1 MQFPGLKKTLIGIR
15 LIFSFLAGILAV
27 SALLFFVRKTSY
39 NVRAAPIPPPD
50 GYPKLSLSTK
60 SVTPDLVSTAG
71 ETLDFVVEIL
81 NTGAYRA
88 DGVQFTDQMPEHTAF
103 VSGSA
108 ESSVAPAPTY
118 DAGSSTLTWT
128 GDVGFDS
135 SVLITF
141 SVDVEVDYSGEI
153 VNEALIEHPLI
164 SEPVTVTA
172 TAIASDDPILQIEK
186 SSEPAMPGAGKSLT
200 YTLKVTN
207 VGQPAIN
214 LPVTVQDKIPQNTT
228 FDSVGLDGN
237 PPTGGKVT
245 WQRDLNLEHGASDV
259 FSFTV
264 NVDADVP
271 SGTVITNDTYQVS
284 NTGIGT
290 TVGDVYTTTVVDP
303 IFFISKYL
311 EPDPPGANREVTYT
325 ISVLN
330 KGSLATD
337 LVVTDP
343 LPPELDYVRGGSYSS
358 SNHRVTWNLAELPG
372 GESAQFQFTGYI
384 NDIAYVPLVNQG
396 YKVCS
401 AEGVCKT
408 GRPVN
413 SLVEGPN
420 FEVSVELDPV
430 AKKPGG
436 GTGPVTPTMVIEN
449 LGPGNALN
457 ASATLYFTRVSVTL
471 SDLIATDNRG
481 SFDYGPL
488 CGDKCSAYNW
498 VGDIAYGEVIT
509 LTALGQSTKGG
520 EEGTPYTATLEI
532 TDTLGITNTPPVKVS
547 AVGHIT
553 HFANLVPTKTAPP
566 YIGAGQQ
573 MTYTI
578 QVYNSGL
585 STDSPPSPW
594 LAETLPLSTTL
605 VNVSDGGV
613 PTTVDGRTTISWT
626 LPDMSPG
633 DAFFRSFS
641 VLVDPDLVSGT
652 LLVNQDY
659 KTGWSDVEAT
669 GVLSNTGVPITTV
682 VKEVGIID
690 SFKTV
695 TPTLA
700 RPGPGNVFTYTV
712 HVVNSSPSPL
722 NDVEVYDI
730 LPWQN
735 STYLRDA
742 IASAGQVISDIVSV
756 NWLGDLSPYSTELIT
771 FSVLVDDDF
780 EGVLTNTAKVAH
792 PTHSEGVDVSAV
804 AYVTNDPV
812 LKITKTATPD
822 PVKPDGELLY
832 KIRVANLGQQAT
844 NLVVTDTLPVNVEY
858 VSGSAN
864 ASGELVGDQLHWEFS
879 LLDPGETRNLTFKV
893 RPLRGNEIIN
903 QFYGVTCAEGVSAV
917 GPPVIT
923 QIAHTRV
930 YLPIIQR

>member
-1 MQFPGLKKTLIGIR
+1 MQFPGFKRTLIGIR
-15 LIFSFLAGILAV
+15 LLFSLLAGLLAV
-27 SALLFFVRKTSY
+27 LALLFFVRQTSY

-81 NTGAYRA
+81 NTGANRA
-88 DGVQFTDQMPEHTAF
+88 DGVQFTDQLPAHTTFHGPAQAS
-103 VSGSA
+103 VS
-108 ESSVAPAPTY
+108 PAPVF
-118 DAGSSTLTWT
+118 DAGSGTLTWT

-135 SVLITF
+135 SVLISF
-141 SVDVEVDYSGEI
+141 SVDVEAGYAGEI
-153 VNEALIEHPLI
+153 VNEALIEHAMI

-172 TAIASDDPILQIEK
+172 TAIASDDPILLIEK
-186 SSEPAMPGAGKSLT
+186 SSAPAMPGAGKPLT

-207 VGQPAIN
+207 AGQPATN
-214 LPVTVQDKIPQNTT
+214 LPVTVQDQIPQNTS
-228 FDSVGLDGN
+228 FASVGLDGT
-237 PPTGGKVT
+237 PPSGGAVT
-245 WQRDLNLEHGASDV
+245 WQRELNLDHGASDV

-264 NVDADVP
+264 NVGANVP

-284 NTGIGT
+284 NVGLGVTTGE
-290 TVGDVYTTTVVDP
+290 VYTTTVVDP

-311 EPDPPGANREVTYT
+311 DPDPPGANREVTYT

-337 LVVTDP
+337 LVVSDP
-343 LPPELDYVRGGSYSS
+343 LPAELTYVRGGTYSPS
-358 SNHRVTWNLAELPG
+358 KRQVTWNLDQLPS
-372 GESAQFQFTGYI
+372 GESAQFQFTGSI
-384 NDIAYVPLVNQG
+384 GDIAYVPLVNQG

-401 AEGVCKT
+401 AEDVCKT

-436 GTGPVTPTMVIEN
+436 GTGPVTPTIVIEN

-457 ASATLYFTRVSVTL
+457 ASATMYFTRVSVSL

-481 SFDYGPL
+481 SFDYGPV

-498 VGDIAYGEVIT
+498 VGDIAYGEAIT

-520 EEGTPYTATLEI
+520 EEGTLYTATLEI
-532 TDTLGITNTPPVKVS
+532 IDTLGITNTPPVKVS
-547 AVGHIT
+547 AVGRIT

-566 YIGAGQQ
+566 VIGAGQQ

-594 LAETLPLSTTL
+594 LTETLPLSTTL
-605 VNVSDGGV
+605 VNVSDSGV
-613 PTTVDGRTTISWT
+613 PTMVDGRTSISWT

-652 LLVNQDY
+652 LLVNEDY
-659 KTGWSDVEAT
+659 KTGWFDVEAS

-695 TPTLA
+695 SPTLA
-700 RPGPGNVFTYTV
+700 RPGSGNVLTYTV

-722 NDVEVYDI
+722 NGVEVYDV

-735 STYLRDA
+735 STYRRDA
-742 IASAGQVISDIVSV
+742 VASAGQVVISDIVSV
-756 NWLGDLSPYSTELIT
+756 SWLGDLAPYSTELIT
-771 FSVLVDDDF
+771 LSVLVDDDF
-780 EGVLTNTAKVAH
+780 EGVLTNTAKISH
-792 PTHSEGVDVSAV
+792 PTHPGGVDVSAV
-804 AYVTNDPV
+804 AYVTTQPV
-812 LKITKTATPD
+812 FKISKTATPD

-832 KIRVANLGQQAT
+832 KIRVVNLGQQAT

-858 VSGSAN
+858 VPDSAN
-864 ASGELVGDQLHWEFS
+864 ASGELVGDQLRWEFS

-917 GPPVIT
+917 GPPLIT

>member
-1 MQFPGLKKTLIGIR
+1 MQHSGLRKTFTGIR
-15 LIFSFLAGILAV
+15 LLISFLAGVLAV
-27 SALLFFVRKTSY
+27 AALLFFVRQTSY

-88 DGVQFTDQMPEHTAF
+88 DGVQFTDQMPEHTTF
-103 VSGSA
+103 VPGSA
-108 ESSVAPAPTY
+108 ESSVAPVPTF
-118 DAGSSTLTWT
+118 DAGSGTLTWT
-128 GDVGFDS
+128 GNVGFDS

-141 SVDVEVDYSGEI
+141 SVNVETSYAGEI
-153 VNEALIEHPLI
+153 VNQALIEHPLI

-172 TAIASDDPILQIEK
+172 TAVASDDPILLIEK
-186 SSEPAMPGAGKSLT
+186 SSEPAMPGAGKPLT

-207 VGQPAIN
+207 VGQPATN
-214 LPVTVQDKIPQNTT
+214 LPVTVQDKVPQDTN
-228 FDSVGLDGN
+228 FASVGLDGN

-245 WQRDLNLEHGASDV
+245 W
-259 FSFTV
+259 
-264 NVDADVP
+264 
-271 SGTVITNDTYQVS
+271 
-284 NTGIGT
+284 
-290 TVGDVYTTTVVDP
+290 
-303 IFFISKYL
+303 
-311 EPDPPGANREVTYT
+311 PPGANREVTYT

-343 LPPELDYVRGGSYSS
+343 LPPELAYVRGGSYSS
-358 SNHRVTWNLAELPG
+358 SKRQVTWNLDQLPS

-384 NDIAYVPLVNQG
+384 DDIAYVPLVNQG

-420 FEVSVELDPV
+420 FEVGVELDPV

-457 ASATLYFTRVSVTL
+457 ASATLYFTRVSVSL
-471 SDLIATDNRG
+471 SDLIATDDRG
-481 SFDYGPL
+481 NFDYGPL

-585 STDSPPSPW
+585 STDSTPW
-594 LAETLPLSTTL
+594 LTETLPLSTTL
-605 VNVSDGGV
+605 VDASDGGV

-626 LPDMSPG
+626 LPEMSPG

-652 LLVNQDY
+652 LLVNEDY
-659 KTGWSDVEAT
+659 KTGWTDIEAS

-722 NDVEVYDI
+722 NGVEVYDI

-735 STYLRDA
+735 STYRRDA
-742 IASAGQVISDIVSV
+742 LASAGQVISDIVSV
-756 NWLGDLSPYSTELIT
+756 NWLGDLAPYSTELIT

-780 EGVLTNTAKVAH
+780 EGVLTNTATVMH
-792 PTHSEGVDVSAV
+792 PTHPEGVDVSAL

-812 LKITKTATPD
+812 FKITKTATPD

-832 KIRVANLGQQAT
+832 KIRVVNLGQQAT

-864 ASGELVGDQLHWEFS
+864 ASGELVGDQLRWEFS

-893 RPLRGNEIIN
+893 HPLRGNEIIN